1 MLFQDYLE
9 SIGLKKDGFL
19 KKILWVGFSGT
30 VDFVME
36 EEFLIWMK
44 FRLKDGKILEDM
56 FQQLKRIVKKE
67 IQVVE
72 KDRDKQY
79 YSGHMTLIKGKNQ
92 SPK

>member
-9 SIGLKKDGFL
+9 SIRLKKDGFL

-44 FRLKDGKILEDM
+44 FKLKDGKILEDTSW
-56 FQQLKRIVKKE
+56 QLKKIVKKV
-67 IQVVE
+67 I
-72 KDRDKQY
+72 
-79 YSGHMTLIKGKNQ
+79 
-92 SPK
+92 